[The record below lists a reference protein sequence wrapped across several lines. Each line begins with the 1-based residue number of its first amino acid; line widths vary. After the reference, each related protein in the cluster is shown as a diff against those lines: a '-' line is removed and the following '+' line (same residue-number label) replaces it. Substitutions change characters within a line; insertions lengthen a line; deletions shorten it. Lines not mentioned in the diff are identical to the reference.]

1 MKNTI
6 TAINE
11 RRDQI
16 ISLIDTNRTISVNEL
31 AKILNVTSVT
41 IRKDLDAL
49 ALEGRIER
57 TFGGAKKIYDPR
69 L

>member
-49 ALEGRIER
+49 ALEEESNAPSAAR
-57 TFGGAKKIYDPR
+57 KKSMIPR